1 MFDDVSDKSTSNI
14 FSKLQKVEEDLKRR
28 QESYIARERGYKARI
43 SELEDEISSLKSN
56 KTSWMKSNNKIVAL
70 KHIQSEI
77 LNNIDLVQDRTAK
90 ILQEQER
97 DFLKAFRARLY
108 DVQTELDKEKSKRDD
123 GASAW
128 IDRCNV
134 LTSELEWSK
143 GVADRLERINQSLL
157 KENNRLKDQSVSQEE
172 DRNYIISQL
181 VIVKK
186 DNAKLRTEYN
196 ALELELTSF
205 RNKVSC

>member
-14 FSKLQKVEEDLKRR
+14 FSKLQKVEDDLKRR

-97 DFLKAFRARLY
+97 DLLKAFRARLY